1 MGGSYLSLPCLV
13 MLISF
18 TQCAK
23 KLLTVIVLESKS
35 ASLFLFF
42 FNVYRKADM
51 YTVGVCV
58 ILFCQNYLKIKLFHV
73 FVGGVGNFLSGVDVV
88 KHALNC

>member
-35 ASLFLFF
+35 ASLFVF
-42 FNVYRKADM
+42 FNFYRKADV
-51 YTVGVCV
+51 YTVGVYV
-58 ILFCQNYLKIKLFHV
+58 IVFCQKYLKIKLFHV

-88 KHALNC
+88 QHALNC